1 MVAIRFD
8 VLLVALDPTVGSEI
22 RKTRP
27 CLVISP
33 DQINRHLQTILVA
46 PMTTRGHAYP
56 FRVRCR
62 FQGKEGQIA
71 LDQIR
76 AIDRSRI
83 VRRLGTIAA
92 KSQVS
97 VLRVLRKMFAP

>member
-71 LDQIR
+71 LDQMR

-92 KSQVS
+92 KAQTG
-97 VLRVLRKMFAP
+97 VLRTLRKFFAR